1 MRPPF
6 TIAPSPN
13 KFRPNRRDIKAL
25 IIHATGTD
33 GIESPIREFLNPE
46 TKKSAHWVIGRD
58 GKIVKMVEEC
68 DVAYHAGESKWKGME
83 FVNPTSGKPTMNQ
96 CSIGIELVN
105 LNTGT
110 DPYPPAQI
118 DALVLLAAEIVKDYS
133 IILQD
138 VVGHEDIA
146 PGRKVD
152 PGASFPWDEFRSRL
166 QAA

>member
-25 IIHATGTD
+25 IIHATATD
-33 GIESPIREFLNPE
+33 GIESPINEFLNPA

-68 DVAYHAGESKWKGME
+68 DVAYHAGESTWKGME
-83 FVNPTSGKPTMNQ
+83 FVNPTTKKPTMNQ

-105 LNTGT
+105 LNTGK
-110 DPYPPAQI
+110 DPYPAAQI
-118 DALVLLAAEIVKDYS
+118 DALVALSAAIVKEYGIALD
-133 IILQD
+133 D
-138 VVGHEDIA
+138 VVGHEHIA

-152 PGASFPWDEFRSRL
+152 PGASFPWAEFRGRL
-166 QAA
+166 QAS